1 MEDRASR
8 MEHVVK
14 GPVRRSLMSSS
25 MRLNVEGKRRGNPGG
40 GTEISDAACDRCA
53 A

>member
-1 MEDRASR
+1 MKRGAGGEGAGAALSG
-8 MEHVVK
+8 VVFNALK
-14 GPVRRSLMSSS
+14 
-25 MRLNVEGKRRGNPGG
+25 VEGKRRGNPGG